1 MKKVFFI
8 SLVLSLVFKG
18 FGQVSQV
25 CGTSEMMAKWFNQ
38 NPEAAKAYNKLQD
51 EAEKADFDAYKNNYS
66 GFRTQAVPAYT
77 IPVVFHIMHL
87 NGAENISDAQV
98 MDAVAIL
105 NRDFRKLNSDTSQ
118 IVSEF
123 KALAADVNFEFRLAT
138 KDEFGN
144 CTNGIIR
151 HYSTSTNWN
160 GNFTDYIDTWSPS
173 MYMNIYVVKTMSNGA
188 AGYTFLPGSVPAAM
202 DAIVILHN
210 YVGSIG
216 TSNNYLSRALTHE
229 VGHWFNL
236 QHTWGMTNQPGVAC
250 GNDGVSDT
258 PLTKGF
264 NWCNLN
270 NTAICTPPNKEN
282 IQNYMDYSYCSKM
295 FTIGQAARMNTCIQ
309 SLTAGRSNVPSNAN
323 LIATGVINPVSPCA
337 PKADFYSNKYEVCL
351 NGSVNFT
358 DLSYNGTITN
368 WEWTFPGGTSTNAT
382 AQNPTATFTLS
393 GLKPVK
399 LKVSNTIGPDSV
411 IKNAVVVLPGPGSG
425 TTTITQGFESI
436 TFPDNLWMCNVPK
449 IGAGWIQTNTV
460 GATSNKCVMIDNY
473 FDSPDAPCVIYT
485 PMFDLN
491 TCPNPALTFDV
502 AYSQNAGG
510 SNDRLRVYYSTDCAG
525 SWNTL
530 YSKSGSSLHTY
541 GTSVYA
547 SGAFLNPQGNKWR
560 NESSSLGA
568 ISTASNVLFKFEFT
582 RDSVNPG
589 NNIYLDNINIQTA
602 SAIFE
607 QEPVLSEIQIYP
619 NPSSDFITLSIVS
632 NKNAELSI
640 NLIDVLGKEIISRQD
655 LIIDEGQNHQYFDLK
670 GLAKGVYFVK
680 IQANGVFYIKKLIID

>member
-1 MKKVFFI
+1 MKKVLFLA
-8 SLVLSLVFKG
+8 LVLNLVIKG
-18 FGQVSQV
+18 FGQVTQV
-25 CGTSEMMAKWFNQ
+25 CGTADMMAKWFKQ
-38 NPEAAKAYNKLQD
+38 NPASEKVYNQLQD
-51 EAEKADFDAYKNNYS
+51 IAEKADLAASQNQYT
-66 GFRTQAVPAYT
+66 GFRTQATPAYT

-87 NGAENISDAQV
+87 NGNENISDAQIN
-98 MDAVAIL
+98 DAVAIL
-105 NRDFRKLNSDTSQ
+105 NTDFRKLNADTSQ
-118 IVSEF
+118 IVTEF

-138 KDEFGN
+138 KDEYGN
-144 CTNGIIR
+144 CTSGIIR
-151 HYSTSTNWN
+151 HYSTSTNW
-160 GNFTDYIDTWSPS
+160 GGAFTDYMDTWSPS
-173 MYMNIYVVKTMSNGA
+173 MYLNIYVVKTMSNGA
-188 AGYTFLPGSVPAAM
+188 AGYTYLPGSVPAAM

-216 TSNNYLSRALTHE
+216 TSNSFTSRALTHE

-282 IQNYMDYSYCSKM
+282 MQNYMDYAYCSRM

-351 NGSVNFT
+351 NGTVNFT
-358 DLSYNGTITN
+358 DLSYNGSITN
-368 WEWTFPGGTSTNAT
+368 WQWTFPGGSSANVN
-382 AQNPTATFTLS
+382 AQNPSATFTLS
-393 GLKPVK
+393 GLKPVQ
-399 LKVSNTIGPDSV
+399 LKVSNSVGADSI
-411 IKNAVVVLPGPGSG
+411 IKNAVVILPGAGSG
-425 TTTITQGFESI
+425 TTNLVQGFESI

-449 IGAGWIQTNTV
+449 VGAGWIQTNTV
-460 GATSNKCVMIDNY
+460 GATSSKCVMIDNY
-473 FDSPDAPCVIYT
+473 FDSPDIPCVIYT

-491 TCPNPALTFDV
+491 SCPNPALTFDV

-510 SNDRLRVYYSTDCAG
+510 SNDRLRVYYSTDCAA

-530 YSKSGSSLHTY
+530 YSKSGSNLHTY
-541 GTSVYA
+541 GAGVYA
-547 SGAFLNPQGNKWR
+547 SGAFVNPQGSKWR
-560 NESSSLGA
+560 NESTSLGSIA
-568 ISTASNVLFKFEFT
+568 TASNVLFKFEFT

-602 SAIFE
+602 SGVFE
-607 QEPVLSEIQIYP
+607 QEGILEAIQLYP
-619 NPSSDFITLSIVS
+619 NPTSDVTNLHIVS
-632 NKNAELSI
+632 KKNTVIGLKVTDITGKMVIENRDLLIYKGNNDKSI
-640 NLIDVLGKEIISRQD
+640 
-655 LIIDEGQNHQYFDLK
+655 DLK
-670 GLAKGVYFVK
+670 DLAKGVYFMEILVDEF
-680 IQANGVFYIKKLIID
+680 FYVKKLIID